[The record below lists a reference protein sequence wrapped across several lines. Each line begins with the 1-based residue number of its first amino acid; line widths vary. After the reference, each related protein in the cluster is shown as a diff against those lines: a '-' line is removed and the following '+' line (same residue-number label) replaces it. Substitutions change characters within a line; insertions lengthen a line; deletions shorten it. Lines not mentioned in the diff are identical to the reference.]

1 MSTNKK
7 KLEFCIV
14 GCGRLGITLA
24 VFLSK
29 QGFIPKAFYS
39 KSLDS
44 AKKALEFVGKGQV
57 SENIVD
63 AVKKC
68 DLVFITTPDTIIEPV
83 CEKIAKDNGFNSD
96 KIVYHLSGALSSSIL
111 VSAKNKGASTGSI
124 HPLQA
129 FSPYEQGQKSPF
141 KGINMSIEGD
151 AKAVEFGKEI
161 VNALKANSF
170 TIPTDAKIMYH
181 ASAVVASNYLVTLE
195 HFALK
200 LLKEAKLSEENAYE
214 ILEPLIMGTLNNI
227 KTRGSVK
234 ALTGPVARGDYEIV
248 SRHLSD
254 IDKKMPQFSDL
265 YRLLGKYTLD
275 IATGQSDVGA
285 NTTADKG
292 AEPNS
297 MIDADAQK
305 KLEDLFSAL

>member
-1 MSTNKK
+1 MNTNKK
-7 KLEFCIV
+7 NLEFCII
-14 GCGRLGITLA
+14 GCGRLGIALA

-39 KSLDS
+39 QSINS

-57 SENIVD
+57 SDNLVD
-63 AVKKC
+63 AVKTC

-83 CEKIAKDNGFNSD
+83 CEKIAKENGFNSD
-96 KIVYHLSGALSSSIL
+96 KIVYHLSGALSSSKL
-111 VSAKNKGASTGSI
+111 VSAKNNGASTGSI

-129 FSPYEQGQKSPF
+129 FAPYEQGRPSPF
-141 KGINMSIEGD
+141 KGINISIEGD
-151 AKAVEFGKEI
+151 EKAVEFGKEI

-170 TIPTDAKIMYH
+170 TIPTQAKTMYH

-195 HFALK
+195 HFALQ
-200 LLKEAKLSEENAYE
+200 LLKEANLSEENAYE

-227 KTRGSVK
+227 KARGSVK
-234 ALTGPVARGDYEIV
+234 ALTGPVARGDFEIV

-254 IDKKMPQFSDL
+254 IDKKMPQFSEL

-275 IATGQSDVGA
+275 IATGQSNTGVDTGA
-285 NTTADKG
+285 D
-292 AEPNS
+292 PNP
-297 MIDADAQK
+297 MMDADAQK
-305 KLEDLFSAL
+305 KLGDLFSAS